1 MIMMLAQLMRDRETY
16 ILFVL
21 LPLLL
26 HSYLYAKRLVDA
38 DYFPAAE
45 TMRRMRLS
53 AAASLGERCPI
64 FAAAHTDLHFSIR
77 RCRPTPS

>member
-1 MIMMLAQLMRDRETY
+1 MIMMLAQLMRDRETF

-38 DYFPAAE
+38 DYFPARDAAAE
-45 TMRRMRLS
+45 TMRREIERCRLS
-53 AAASLGERCPI
+53 R
-64 FAAAHTDLHFSIR
+64 
-77 RCRPTPS
+77 